1 MNKIYLLALLVWCLA
16 ACHPEEFVVNPST
29 ELPDPLT
36 VNEIDHIIQNIL
48 HEEGGFDWSQ
58 VSDDVLWSALINS
71 DSVLMIGYR
80 PASQAEEA
88 IPDLSTINI
97 AEPAWQS
104 AKEQL
109 ISVID
114 EKSEYASA
122 LLAQDETL
130 PYFEVKTASLAAVQ
144 YLRSSPLVR
153 YVEPASYYLQGE
165 TPSPNQR
172 AASKL
177 SCSYT
182 DNASV
187 PVADYQ
193 SISPNVK
200 ASWNLYPLGIAQAWN
215 RSSGAGITVGLI
227 DTGTS
232 PNQPRLGSEFNDGLS
247 QNRFIRKYGT
257 FRGDG
262 SADGCGHGTRMAGI
276 IAAPRGDDGTAVGV
290 AYNANLVAVRG
301 ASDVI
306 IDSRSEKRGVAD
318 ALKLLADRSDV
329 RIISMSIGSL
339 FSSGVVKDAIRYAYG
354 KQKLIFCAAGTS
366 TNFTTWV
373 GVVFP
378 ARMSETVAVTG
389 VREGSSYQRCNT
401 CHTGSSV
408 DFTMTMQR
416 SDSDRN
422 TLTLA
427 EAGTGLSTVGGSSAA
442 TALAAG
448 VAALV
453 WSTDPSMSRGEVLQR
468 LKEASDLYPSRN
480 RKYGWGNINAYQA
493 VTGGGAVAQAF
504 DE

>member
-1 MNKIYLLALLVWCLA
+1 MNKICLLALLVWCLA
-16 ACHPEEFVVNPST
+16 ACHSEEFVVSPST

-36 VNEIDHIIQNIL
+36 ANEIDYIIQNIL
-48 HEEGGFDWSQ
+48 HEEGDFDWSQ
-58 VSDDVLWSALINS
+58 VSDEVLWSALVHS
-71 DSVLMIGYR
+71 DSVLMIGYQ
-80 PASQAEEA
+80 PASKTEKA

-97 AEPAWQS
+97 AEPTWQS

-109 ISVID
+109 ITSILKKTDHTPV
-114 EKSEYASA
+114 
-122 LLAQDETL
+122 LLGQDETL
-130 PYFEVKTASLAAVQ
+130 PYFELKTTSLEIVG

-172 AASKL
+172 TASKL

-187 PVADYQ
+187 PVADYH

-200 ASWNLYPLGIAQAWN
+200 ASWNLYPLGITQAWN

-232 PNQPRLGSEFNDGLS
+232 PNQPRLGSEFNDGSS

-301 ASDVI
+301 TSDVI

-354 KQKLIFCAAGTS
+354 KRKLIFCAAGTS

-408 DFTMTMQR
+408 DFTMIMQR
-416 SDSDRN
+416 SGSNR
-422 TLTLA
+422 TALTLP

-453 WSTDPSMSRGEVLQR
+453 WSTDPSMSRSEVLQR
-468 LKEASDLYPSRN
+468 LKEASDLYPGRN
-480 RKYGWGNINAYQA
+480 RKYGWGNINAYRA
-493 VTGGGAVAQAF
+493 VTGGGVVTKA
-504 DE
+504 ESE